1 MEDITIIEE
10 PIKGYLDPLARKKTA
25 LFSVIFYIL
34 AMYVLNLVIQIFLI
48 SISPIVTGVELY
60 YLNDLG
66 EKIITPE
73 NEEFI
78 NSWTQV
84 LIYTIMVI
92 GLVIINYKNYQ
103 EDFTDFKNNLKKRLV
118 EIPIGLGIFY
128 AVSFISSLLLIILN
142 ITDSSANQNALEQIA
157 FGKYGSLV
165 LLSIFLFG
173 PISEELIFRQS
184 AFRLFKKGTNHWTKI
199 ILTGVIFGSI
209 HVTSAILM
217 YLMEGSFSA
226 IPKEFILGIPY
237 ILQGI
242 ALSYIYYRS
251 NQNII
256 PVTIVHIINN
266 LIAGIALLLPAL

>member
-142 ITDSSANQNALEQIA
+142 ITDSSANQNALEQIV

>member
-142 ITDSSANQNALEQIA
+142 ITDSSANQNALEQIV

-184 AFRLFKKGTNHWTKI
+184 AFRLFRKGTNHWTKI

>member
-142 ITDSSANQNALEQIA
+142 ITDSSANQNALEQIV

-266 LIAGIALLLPAL
+266 LIAGIIFWLLR